1 MANRPVLK
9 RGVTGQAVER
19 LQRALSAAGHAIA
32 VDGVFGPATVRAVK
46 AFQGAHGL
54 QADGVVGPATW
65 AALTGGSSSGGGS
78 RRRLSKK
85 GAAFIAHFEGFRA
98 QLYNDPVGH
107 CTIGCGHLVHH
118 GPINGSEPTEF
129 KRGITHERALEL
141 LQDDAS
147 TAAREIARSVKV
159 RLSQPQADALISFA
173 FNVGTGAFRDST
185 LLRLLNQGDYASVP
199 AQLNRWSKAGSKT
212 LPGLVRR
219 RDAEG
224 RLFRDGAYVS

>member
-9 RGVTGQAVER
+9 RGATGQAVER
-19 LQRALSAAGHAIA
+19 LQRRLSAAGHPIA
-32 VDGVFGPATVRAVK
+32 VDGAFGPGTVRAVK

-65 AALTGGSSSGGGS
+65 AALTGGGSSGGGS
-78 RRRLSKK
+78 GRRLSKK
-85 GAAFIAHFEGFRA
+85 GAAFIAHFEGFRPK
-98 QLYNDPVGH
+98 LYNDPVGH

-118 GPINGSEPTEF
+118 GPINGSEPAEF
-129 KRGITHERALEL
+129 KRGITRERALEL

-147 TAAREIARSVKV
+147 TAAHEIARSVKV
-159 RLSQPQADALISFA
+159 RLSQPQLDALISFA

-185 LLRLLNQGDYASVP
+185 LLKVLNQGDYSGVP
-199 AQLNRWSKAGSKT
+199 AQLNRWSKAGGKT

-224 RLFRDGAYVS
+224 RLFRDGTYVS